1 VSKVGRYAAAMSP
14 TKAPHGMRQRL
25 VSLISAALFLGF
37 LWVLF
42 KKMIVVT
49 WITVPWWAFILLLV
63 LFFFF
68 IETFVARTF
77 GAKEPA
83 QRAVESATDSV
94 KSAGQ
99 AAATAG
105 QDSLDAVKKR
115 LNDFNAKQDNQPDN
129 KHHN

>member
-1 VSKVGRYAAAMSP
+1 MSP
-14 TKAPHGMRQRL
+14 AKTSHGMRQRL
-25 VSLISAALFLGF
+25 VSLLSAAIFLGF

-77 GAKEPA
+77 GAKEPV
-83 QRAVESATDSV
+83 QRGVESATESV

-99 AAATAG
+99 AASAAG

-115 LNDFNAKQDNQPDN
+115 LNDFNSKQEKP
-129 KHHN
+129 